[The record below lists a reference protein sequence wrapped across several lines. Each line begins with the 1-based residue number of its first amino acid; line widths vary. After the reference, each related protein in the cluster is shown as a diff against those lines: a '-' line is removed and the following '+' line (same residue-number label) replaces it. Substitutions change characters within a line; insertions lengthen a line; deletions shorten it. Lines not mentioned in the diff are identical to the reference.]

1 MSDKTWREKD
11 RGRDR
16 SAHRRDERGS
26 SRGKGRATQSA
37 TAAYKRQLDKFFDKG
52 EVPAHLKDRLGDAP
66 TTGAGERQ
74 VLMRAVFAA
83 DAGKPL
89 VKALDAFLAR
99 HALPDDPKLLLL
111 ALDHPKDAV
120 ILQALTQLEAY
131 AETGQAIPRK
141 PVLKAKLEELEFSSF
156 DPRVQRKAA
165 SLANRI

>member
-16 SAHRRDERGS
+16 SAHRKDERP
-26 SRGKGRATQSA
+26 SRGAARATETA
-37 TAAYKRQLDKFFDKG
+37 TASYKRQLDKFFDKG
-52 EVPAHLKDRLGDAP
+52 VVPAHLKDRLADTP

-89 VKALDAFLAR
+89 VKALNAFLAK
-99 HALPDDPKLLLL
+99 HALPEDPKFLLL
-111 ALDHPKDAV
+111 ALDHPKDDV
-120 ILQALTQLEAY
+120 ILEALTQLDAY
-131 AETGQAIPRK
+131 AQTGQAIPRK

-156 DPRVQRKAA
+156 DPRVQRTAIALA
-165 SLANRI
+165 SRI